1 MCDRWFLPDDN
12 DVSIKYEKKS
22 LCHSLLCRNIE
33 RDPVD
38 RIETCFKISFH
49 RSTHFTTLWTNVQT
63 LQYPTTLTLSF
74 AVCLDEVL
82 RRNSANRDTLHRTTR
97 VINTYFSFPRL
108 ASCPWLFENR
118 KIAQGRLDLTS
129 SSSKTCL
136 YALRVLRIFY
146 SIYNIFIQN

>member
-1 MCDRWFLPDDN
+1 MCDRCFLLDDN
-12 DVSIKYEKKS
+12 DVSARYEKKKIIIPWITLS
-22 LCHSLLCRNIE
+22 QFRGE
-33 RDPVD
+33 TVD
-38 RIETCFKISFH
+38 RIETWFKISFH
-49 RSTHFTTLWTNVQT
+49 RSIHFATLWTNVRT

-108 ASCPWLFENR
+108 GSCPWLFENR

-136 YALRVLRIFY
+136 YAQRVAHLL
-146 SIYNIFIQN
+146 